1 MSDLP
6 GLMTQLATTAFGSGA
21 ETLKEETD
29 RVLTDVQVADIK
41 ADNYVQSRIQ
51 EEANN
56 YKTDRDNN
64 LATLTSRRD
73 NFNRLLRKY
82 GPDQIEELDLLE
94 KSFPDLFQ
102 GDYSAVEQN
111 VDNYLMSKTA
121 PRIDPTGSIF
131 VAAEGGTAEKQL
143 DRTYDTSLIGVDRIN
158 KNISDLNNEAASS
171 LAQYQG
177 MNTVD
182 LFTSEFTKAGTRA
195 EGVATRREAGADKQT
210 VEQFETGLT
219 TVLNQKL
226 TTAPDAI
233 EDTEL
238 VRDLNWTAYSQDF
251 DTIYNAFRSQGADDI
266 TAQSRTLAHVVR
278 SAQMMD
284 LMGMDKQFLAESG
297 QLGQFQ
303 GRDTVAHFLLYDPA
317 ADLTVKLMQE
327 LERTNQDAAN
337 KLQKFRLANDVNFTG
352 TEEDKTRIFDEATDL
367 YNQTYARARI
377 EVSKTNFYNAQ
388 GKFTNAFSAIE
399 YPEHL
404 LINYQGNDQLVYPIP
419 QDGLLKVLDGQNP
432 DPGQPIGVIDVR
444 SLIPTERGGY
454 PPTNQ
459 VTGETTTNFYY
470 QTPDQGGT
478 YNTATDKNERLDLLF
493 QEVKANDPFGIGLM
507 LTQQGSNMLA
517 QMAVESPDDPLITDG
532 DEILAT
538 EKLLLEDQNPI
549 SIGNIA
555 DRLPPEEFE
564 TSGGLGSNPIQTIG
578 MKNWLANNKISWIN
592 FMLDIPPLPQMQ
604 DLGATGFAIEGTGV
618 TERRAQLR
626 EAQQEWNSTYASI
639 VRTHKD
645 ILDHLIYGLDENG
658 RVNKPR
664 FIQRGKE
671 GDPKRDAYFKQ
682 YPELARFGK

>member
-64 LATLTSRRD
+64 LAKLTSRRD

-82 GPDQIEELDLLE
+82 GPDQVEELDLLE

-158 KNISDLNNEAASS
+158 RNIADLNNEAASS

-219 TVLNQKL
+219 NVLNQKL
-226 TTAPDAI
+226 ATAPDAI
-233 EDTEL
+233 ADTEL

-278 SAQMMD
+278 SAEMMD

-317 ADLTVKLMQE
+317 AQLTVQNMQE
-327 LERTNQDAAN
+327 LKKNPEVAVLFTNVKAIN
-337 KLQKFRLANDVNFTG
+337 EGTYTG
-352 TEEDKTRIFDEATDL
+352 SEADKAMVMEQSDSL
-367 YNQTYARARI
+367 YNQTYNAARI

-388 GKFTNAFSAIE
+388 GEFRNAFSAIE

-432 DPGQPIGVIDVR
+432 DPGQPIGVVDIR
-444 SLIPTERGGY
+444 SLIPTEVGGY
-454 PPTNQ
+454 PPVNQ

-478 YNTATDKNERLDLLF
+478 YNTATEKNERLDLLF
-493 QEVKANDPFGIGLM
+493 AEVRANDPFGVGLM

-517 QMAVESPDDPLITDG
+517 QMAVESPDDPIITDDG
-532 DEILAT
+532 KQVPQEQ
-538 EKLLLEDQNPI
+538 LLLEDQNPI

-592 FMLDIPPLPQMQ
+592 FMLDIPPLPQVE
-604 DLGATGFAIEGTGV
+604 DLPATGFTIEGTDM
-618 TERRAQLR
+618 TERRKALG
-626 EAQQEWNSTYASI
+626 EAQREYQKTYGGI
-639 VRTHKD
+639 IKTHTK
-645 ILDHLIYGLDENG
+645 ILDHLIYGLDEKG
-658 RVNKPR
+658 RINKPR
-664 FIQRGKE
+664 FIQRGRE
-671 GDPKRDAYFKQ
+671 GDPKRDAFFKQ

>member
-29 RVLTDVQVADIK
+29 RVLTDVQVADIN

-64 LATLTSRRD
+64 LAKLTSRRD

-158 KNISDLNNEAASS
+158 KNISDLNNQAASS

-219 TVLNQKL
+219 NVLNQKL
-226 TTAPDAI
+226 ATAPDAI
-233 EDTEL
+233 ADTEL

-278 SAQMMD
+278 SAEMMD

-317 ADLTVKLMQE
+317 AQLTVQLMQE
-327 LERTNQDAAN
+327 LKKKPENQVLFSNVRAIN
-337 KLQKFRLANDVNFTG
+337 EGTYTG
-352 TEEDKTRIFDEATDL
+352 SEADKAMVMDQADSL
-367 YNQTYARARI
+367 YNQTYSTARI

-388 GKFTNAFSAIE
+388 GEFRNAFSAIE

-432 DPGQPIGVIDVR
+432 DPGQPIGVVDIR
-444 SLIPTERGGY
+444 SLIPTEVGGY
-454 PPTNQ
+454 PPVNQ

-478 YNTATDKNERLDLLF
+478 YNTATEKNERLDLLF
-493 QEVKANDPFGIGLM
+493 AEVRANDPFGVGLM

-517 QMAVESPDDPLITDG
+517 QMAVESPDEPIISG
-532 DEILAT
+532 DEQVVAQ
-538 EKLLLEDQNPI
+538 EQLLLEDQNPI

-592 FMLDIPPLPQMQ
+592 FMLDIPPLPQME

-618 TERRAQLR
+618 TERKAQLR

-645 ILDHLIYGLDENG
+645 ILDHLIYGLDEKG

-671 GDPKRDAYFKQ
+671 GDPKRDAFFKQ

>member
-1 MSDLP
+1 MSN
-6 GLMTQLATTAFGSGA
+6 GLMAQIATTALGGVA
-21 ETLKEETD
+21 ESLKEETD
-29 RVLTDVQVADIK
+29 RVLTDVEVADIQ
-41 ADNYVQSRIQ
+41 ADNYVQTRIQ

-64 LATLTSRRD
+64 LAKLTSRRD
-73 NFNRLLRKY
+73 NFNRLLRKF
-82 GPDQIEELDLLE
+82 GPEQIEELDLLE
-94 KSFPDLFQ
+94 KSFPDLFE
-102 GDYSAVEQN
+102 GDYSVVEQN
-111 VDNYLMSKTA
+111 VDNYIMSKTA
-121 PRIDPTGSIF
+121 PRITPTGSIF
-131 VAAEGGTAEKQL
+131 VAAEGGTAEKEL
-143 DRTYDTSLIGVDRIN
+143 DRTYDTSLIGVDRLN
-158 KNISDLNNEAASS
+158 KNISDLNQQAAAG

-177 MNTVD
+177 MNTAD

-219 TVLNQKL
+219 NVLNQKL
-226 TTAPDAI
+226 ATAPDAI

-251 DTIYNAFRSQGADDI
+251 DTIYNAFRSQGLDDI
-266 TAQSRTLAHVVR
+266 SAQSRTLAHVVR

-284 LMGMDKQFLAESG
+284 VMGMDKQFLAESG

-317 ADLTVKLMQE
+317 AELTVKLMQE

-337 KLQKFRLANDVNFTG
+337 KLQKFRLANDVNFTE

-388 GKFTNAFSAIE
+388 GKFINAFSAIE

-404 LINYQGNDQLVYPIP
+404 LINYQGNDQLIYPIP

-478 YNTATDKNERLDLLF
+478 YNTTTDKNERLDLLF
-493 QEVKANDPFGIGLM
+493 DEIKANDPFGIGLM

-517 QMAVESPDDPLITDG
+517 EMAIEQPGTPFITG
-532 DEILAT
+532 DEEEVST

-549 SIGNIA
+549 TVGNIA

-564 TSGGLGSNPIQTIG
+564 TGTSLGSNPTQTIA

-592 FMLDIPPLPQMQ
+592 FMLSIPPLPQVE
-604 DLGATGFAIEGTGV
+604 DLPATGFTIEGTNI
-618 TERRAQLR
+618 TERRAALG
-626 EAQQEWNSTYASI
+626 EAQREYQKTYGDI
-639 VRTHKD
+639 IKTHKE
-645 ILDHLIYGLDENG
+645 ILDHLIYGLDEKG
-658 RVNKPR
+658 RINKPR
-664 FIQRGKE
+664 FIERGTK
-671 GDPKRDAYFKQ
+671 GDPQREAFFKQ
-682 YPELARFGK
+682 YPELARFGN

>member
-64 LATLTSRRD
+64 LAKLTSRRD

-82 GPDQIEELDLLE
+82 GPDQVEELDLLE

-158 KNISDLNNEAASS
+158 RNIADLNNEAASS

-219 TVLNQKL
+219 NVLNQKL
-226 TTAPDAI
+226 ATAPDAI
-233 EDTEL
+233 ADTEL

-278 SAQMMD
+278 SAEMMD

-317 ADLTVKLMQE
+317 AQLTVQNMQE
-327 LERTNQDAAN
+327 LKKNPEVAVLFTNVKAIN
-337 KLQKFRLANDVNFTG
+337 EGTYTG
-352 TEEDKTRIFDEATDL
+352 SEADKAMVMEQSDSL
-367 YNQTYARARI
+367 YNQTYNAARI

-388 GKFTNAFSAIE
+388 GEFRNAFSAIE

-432 DPGQPIGVIDVR
+432 DPGQPIGVVDIR
-444 SLIPTERGGY
+444 SLIPTEVGGY
-454 PPTNQ
+454 PPVNQ

-478 YNTATDKNERLDLLF
+478 YNTATEKNERLDLLF
-493 QEVKANDPFGIGLM
+493 AEVRANDPFGVGLM

-517 QMAVESPDDPLITDG
+517 QMAVESPDDPIITDDG
-532 DEILAT
+532 KQVPQEQ
-538 EKLLLEDQNPI
+538 LLLEDQNPI

-592 FMLDIPPLPQMQ
+592 FMLDIPPLPQME

-645 ILDHLIYGLDENG
+645 ILDHLIYGLDEKG

-671 GDPKRDAYFKQ
+671 GDPKRDAFFKQ